1 MPKFN
6 LISRQNP
13 QNSQISRN
21 SPTTTSTIS
30 AITPNVGD
38 YYDPGTPDLAHNL
51 TRVLFRPVEAVGA
64 GDGPGA
70 GPDPASSMNQ
80 QLGILTVALVLGQML
95 QRARAGRVS
104 TQVGEEYRFQPR
116 RTGFGVADPRLG
128 DMDYGGPV
136 QNKFQCYSCMS
147 MSYQNNWDRL
157 QHLYVQ
163 PKVFTDRCENP
174 SAFDKMPTIECGSVC
189 VSLVEANVE
198 GGVFMGFKY
207 IRGCINRIL
216 THDFNLSALRTHR
229 LTQVDVCRNMPRAVL
244 FNNPKTAPQ
253 VFGEVNVCTCY
264 GDRCNSG
271 ESAAALLSPSWRLAI
286 LATLIIQLISRIS
299 L

>member
-1 MPKFN
+1 MQ
-6 LISRQNP
+6 S
-13 QNSQISRN
+13 
-21 SPTTTSTIS
+21 
-30 AITPNVGD
+30 
-38 YYDPGTPDLAHNL
+38 
-51 TRVLFRPVEAVGA
+51 
-64 GDGPGA
+64 
-70 GPDPASSMNQ
+70 
-80 QLGILTVALVLGQML
+80 QLGLATVALLLGQL
-95 QRARAGRVS
+95 FKNAEAGRGMVAA
-104 TQVGEEYRFQPR
+104 EDYRFQSPPR
-116 RTGFGVADPRLG
+116 RRNGFGMQVEPA
-128 DMDYGGPV
+128 MDYGPV

-174 SAFDKMPTIECGSVC
+174 SAFEKMPTIECGSVC
-189 VSLVEANVE
+189 VSLVEADVD

-271 ESAAALLSPSWRLAI
+271 ENSARQLPP
-286 LATLIIQLISRIS
+286 ATWLVLVSLLIIRLFS
-299 L
+299 